1 MKMRAMLLRTPAS
14 IDSSP
19 LDLRELDA
27 PEPKPG
33 EIRLRVLAC
42 GICRTDLHVVEG
54 ELPPRKNPIIP
65 GHQVVGVVDRLGAGA
80 ARFKIGD
87 RAGIAWLRSTCGQCP
102 YCRNASENLCPNAR
116 FTGYDEDGGYAE
128 YAVVPQDFAYLVPA
142 SLDPVEVAPLLCAGI
157 IGYRALKRA
166 EMRPGC
172 RLGLYGFG
180 SSASIAI
187 QIARHFG
194 CAVFVMTRDEKH
206 QRLARELGAAWA
218 GSADARPPEP
228 LDSAVLFA
236 PVGDLVLPAL
246 EALDRGGTLAVAGIH
261 LTDIPAMNYQRHLF
275 YEKNL
280 TSVTANTRADGEELL
295 RLAAEVPLKPQTT
308 RFPLADANRALQLL
322 KHDGISGS
330 GVLEVAIASE
340 SDSRRA

>member
-1 MKMRAMLLRTPAS
+1 MKMRAMVLRTPAS

-19 LDLRELDA
+19 LELRELDA
-27 PEPKPG
+27 PEPKAG

-42 GICRTDLHVVEG
+42 GICRTDLHVIEG
-54 ELPPRKNPIIP
+54 ELPAHKNAIIP

-80 ARFKIGD
+80 ARFKIED
-87 RAGIAWLRSTCGQCP
+87 RAGIAWLRSTCGQCR
-102 YCRNASENLCPNAR
+102 YCRDGKENLCPNAR

-128 YAVVPQDFAYLVPA
+128 YAVAPEAFAYVVPA
-142 SLDPVEVAPLLCAGI
+142 SLDPVSVAPLLCAGI

-166 EMRPGC
+166 QMRPGC

-180 SSASIAI
+180 SSASIGI
-187 QIARHFG
+187 QIARHLG
-194 CAVFVMTRDEKH
+194 CTVFVMTRDEKH
-206 QRLARELGAAWA
+206 QRLARQLGAAWA
-218 GSADARPPEP
+218 GSAEARPPEP
-228 LDSAVLFA
+228 LDAAVLFA
-236 PVGDLVLPAL
+236 PVGELVLPAL

-261 LTDIPAMNYQRHLF
+261 LTDIPAMNYERQMF

-308 RFPLADANRALQLL
+308 RFALADANRALQLL

-330 GVLEVAIASE
+330 GVLEIA
-340 SDSRRA
+340 